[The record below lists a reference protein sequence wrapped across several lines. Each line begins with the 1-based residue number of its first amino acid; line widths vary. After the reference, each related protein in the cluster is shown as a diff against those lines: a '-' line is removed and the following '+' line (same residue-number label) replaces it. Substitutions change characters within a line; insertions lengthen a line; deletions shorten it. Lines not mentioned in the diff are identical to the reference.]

1 MTRVFLLLFFSCIS
15 SAIQAD
21 DWPHF
26 LGPNHNG
33 HSAETGLDW
42 DFERE
47 DFKPVWT
54 YGKGK
59 GHAGPVVVDDHVV
72 FIHQKD
78 KNEEIVCL
86 KAENGSK
93 IWKHSYGVEVG
104 QNFGIVDAPRS
115 SPVIDP
121 DTKTVYTLGNDGDLL
136 ALELESGKVLWQ
148 LKVGEKFGDAPT
160 FFGIGSCPLLLGD
173 LLIIHVGSDDTFAVA
188 LNKTNGEVVWKNQH
202 EWHGSYAS
210 PIPGKINGEDRILIY
225 AGGKTKPPAGGLVCL
240 NPKDGKIDSSFPWRT
255 SNPTS
260 VVASSPVVCD
270 NNQVFISEDYGKSGV
285 MIQFDSN
292 FKQRLAWTTE
302 HLGCQF
308 QTPIFHD
315 GMLTGFGGTGGLMVS
330 YDTQFERLHMD
341 ETFIKLTIPYNDREL
356 AVNMGRGSLIWAD
369 GDYVVLGENGTL
381 LRLAIALRQKPVVLS
396 KAVPFYAPETWAP
409 PVLSNGRLY
418 LVQNEMG
425 SKVICYDVRKK

>member
-15 SAIQAD
+15 STIQAD

-54 YGKGK
+54 YEKGK

-86 KAENGSK
+86 KAEDGSE

-136 ALELESGKVLWQ
+136 ALELESGKILWQ

-160 FFGIGSCPLLLGD
+160 FFGIGSC
-173 LLIIHVGSDDTFAVA
+173 
-188 LNKTNGEVVWKNQH
+188 
-202 EWHGSYAS
+202 
-210 PIPGKINGEDRILIY
+210 
-225 AGGKTKPPAGGLVCL
+225 PPAGGLVCL

-292 FKQRLAWTTE
+292 FQQRLAWTTE

-330 YDTQFERLHMD
+330 YDTQFGRLHMD